1 MKPVFL
7 SKCGLIEV
15 NGVKLN
21 VYDSGAERSY
31 ETSVALIFLHGFP
44 GKLSNWKYQ
53 VPYFEE
59 KLRVIAYDQR
69 GFGESDKPRRV
80 SFDDYV
86 SDLAALLEKLG
97 VNSGDAVLV
106 GHSFGGMVAQLFA
119 RDREV
124 KGLVLIGSLTK
135 IRADFTD
142 YVIQYTPSFIWKP
155 LFFTRNFL
163 TDRLYPQLYFSP
175 STPIKVWEEFAEDN
189 VDYLQ
194 RLPAHVYRYHKYFA
208 DYDAEK
214 WLNKVETPAL
224 VVVGE
229 DDKIAPPQE
238 SEKISRLMPN
248 AELKVVKAVGH
259 MVLYEKPEELNNI
272 IDEFLA
278 KIGAYK
284 SFPE

>member
-1 MKPVFL
+1 MKVNL
-7 SKCGLIEV
+7 SSSCRFVRI

-21 VYDSGAERSY
+21 VYDSGVSRSY
-31 ETSVALIFLHGFP
+31 DSPTTLVFLHGYP
-44 GKLSNWKYQ
+44 GQLSNWKYQ

-69 GFGESDKPRRV
+69 GFGESDKPHRV

-135 IRADFTD
+135 IRVDFTD
-142 YVIQYTPSFIWKP
+142 YIIQYTPSFIWKP

-208 DYDAEK
+208 DYNAEK
-214 WLNKVETPAL
+214 WLSKVKAPAL

-229 DDKIAPPQE
+229 NDKIAPPQE

-248 AELKVVKAVGH
+248 AELKVIEAAGH
-259 MVLYEKPEELNNI
+259 MVLYEKPEELNSI

-284 SFPE
+284 SSPE